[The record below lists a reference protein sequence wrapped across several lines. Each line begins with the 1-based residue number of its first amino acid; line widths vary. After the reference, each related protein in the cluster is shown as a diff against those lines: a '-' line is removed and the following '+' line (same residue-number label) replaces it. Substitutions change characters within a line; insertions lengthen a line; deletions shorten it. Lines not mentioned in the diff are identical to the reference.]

1 MRRHAETIITAST
14 MRQAA
19 PLAAAVAAHT
29 TAGGAAYLLSRPRPR
44 RRGAE
49 DLAEG
54 GEQGGGGAAEGWE
67 GLSSLLALLGESG
80 ECSSRPLTLVSNEG
94 STELLLTRWTPQV
107 SGIVHKYFL
116 S

>member
-1 MRRHAETIITAST
+1 

-29 TAGGAAYLLSRPRPR
+29 AAGGAAYLLSRPRPR

-54 GEQGGGGAAEGWE
+54 GGQGGGGAADGWE
-67 GLSSLLALLGESG
+67 GLSSLLALLGEAG

-94 STELLLTRWTPQV
+94 STELLLTRWTPQE
-107 SGIVHKYFL
+107 
-116 S
+116 